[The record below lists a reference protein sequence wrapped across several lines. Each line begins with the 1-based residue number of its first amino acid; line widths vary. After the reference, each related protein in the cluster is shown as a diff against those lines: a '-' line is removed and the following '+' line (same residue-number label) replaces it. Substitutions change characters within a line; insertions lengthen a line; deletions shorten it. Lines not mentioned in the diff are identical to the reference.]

1 MRSEPLQFTNSAG
14 HRIAALLDR
23 PAGVP
28 HAFALF
34 AHCFTCDKNSL
45 GAVRIARALTAQ
57 GIAVLRFDF
66 TGLGDSEGSFGHSDF
81 GTNVED
87 LVAAAD
93 FMRAELKAPS
103 LLIGHSLGG
112 AAALAAAG
120 AIAEVKAVAV
130 IGAPFSVAHVAH
142 LFAAHLDDIARHGQA
157 EVQIGGRP
165 FTVSQQLVDGLQDQ
179 DQGARIAGLR
189 RALLVMHSP
198 VDQIVGIE
206 NAGEIFTAAK
216 HPKSFVSLDDADHL
230 LTRARDADYVALV
243 VAGWSSRYVGT
254 AAETLPVDDGAVH
267 AVETGA
273 GKFQVEITA
282 GNTRFHADEPVDV
295 GGLDSG
301 PTPYQLV
308 SAGLAACTAMTLRL
322 YSARKQLPLERAG
335 VAVRHAKQPGTTPAD
350 LFTRE
355 VTLEGPL
362 DDAQRAKL
370 LEIADKCPVHRTLEG
385 GARVETGLSEMA
397 APVIGATPDDEHYRD
412 MDAACREAS

>member
-1 MRSEPLQFTNSAG
+1 MRSEPLHFISAG
-14 HRIAALLDR
+14 GHKIAARLDR
-23 PAGVP
+23 PDGIQ

-45 GAVRIARALTAQ
+45 GAVRIARALTAE

-66 TGLGDSEGSFGHSDF
+66 TGLGESEGSFGQSDF

-93 FMRAELKAPS
+93 FMRAELIAPS

-112 AAALAAAG
+112 AAVLAAAG
-120 AIAEVKAVAV
+120 SIPEVKAVAV

-142 LFAAHLDDIARHGQA
+142 LFAAHLDDIARDGQA
-157 EVQIGGRP
+157 EVKIGGRP
-165 FTVSQQLVDGLQDQ
+165 FTVSQQLVDGLKNQ
-179 DQGARIAGLR
+179 DQGARIAGLY

-198 VDQIVGIE
+198 VDQIVGVE
-206 NAGEIFTAAK
+206 NAAEIFTAAK

-230 LTRARDADYVALV
+230 LTRARDADYVAQV

-254 AAETLPVDDGAVH
+254 AAETMPADDGVVR

-282 GNTRFHADEPVDV
+282 GNTRFYADEPVDV

-322 YSARKQLPLERAG
+322 YSARKQLSLERVG
-335 VAVRHAKQPGTTPAD
+335 VAVRHAKQPGTTPSD

-355 VTLEGPL
+355 VTLDGPL

-370 LEIADKCPVHRTLEG
+370 LEIADKCPVHHTLEG
-385 GARVETGLSEMA
+385 GARVETGLAGMEVLTVA
-397 APVIGATPDDEHYRD
+397 ATPDDEHYRD
-412 MDAACREAS
+412 MDAACREES